1 MNHPLFT
8 LSLPTLLSF
17 NEALDHD
24 LNYNINSGNFPM
36 ELICGTYIYLKQ

>member
-1 MNHPLFT
+1 MNYPLFS
-8 LSLPTLLSF
+8 LSLPTLRF

-24 LNYNINSGNFPM
+24 LNYNINSGSFPM